1 MTLLLIALG
10 GALGTLLRYG
20 LALWLNA
27 PAAHPGLLAHAGTM
41 VANVAGS
48 FLLVLLSELLSGHS
62 MLGVDLRLVL
72 GTGMM
77 GGFTTYSTFNLET
90 YRVLEHGDLPRA
102 ALYILTTVAGCLLAA
117 AVAVQLAR
125 VMRS

>member
-1 MTLLLIALG
+1 MIALG
-10 GALGTLLRYG
+10 GGLGTLMRYG

-27 PAAHPGLLAHAGTM
+27 ATGGPGHLLTHAGTLL
-41 VANVAGS
+41 ANIVGS
-48 FLLVLLSELLSGHS
+48 FLLVLVSELLSGHA
-62 MLGVDLRLVL
+62 LFGVDLRLVL

-90 YRVLEHGDLPRA
+90 YRAIEHGDLPRA
-102 ALYILTTVAGCLLAA
+102 GLYVLTTVATCLLAA

-125 VMRS
+125 MIRS